1 MKKISYYIF
10 AALMCAT
17 SLSSCS
23 DMLAEESAVEVDK
36 SKYMNNASEAE
47 TVLLGVYRNM
57 VTDALY
63 SYNLSILFNITND
76 IAQCEGN
83 STNAFREIPANAFT
97 TSNSSVQSTW
107 STLYNSIYNA
117 NDFIETLESKV
128 GNYSEGDKK
137 LANIYMAEAGALR
150 GLYYFELVRW
160 YGNIALMKNT
170 QMSNQ
175 HPSTFVQADPAEV
188 YRFIEDDLKFAADN
202 LPYSTEDDVR
212 KESSFRM
219 SKGAALGLLAKVY
232 ATWAGYPV
240 HDTSKWEQAAL
251 TAQTLIESKKHSL
264 LQNYEQLW
272 KNTCNGVW
280 APEESLIEVSFYAP
294 TVTGTNSED
303 PVGRIGKWNGVIAN
317 EIPGVRGRN
326 AGNVKVLYT
335 FYRDWENKENDLRCN
350 LSIADYKYVG
360 TVKTPYSTKG
370 PDEDQKNWQLLTP
383 AKWDTEKYV
392 SKSNVLI
399 NGERSNINWYILR
412 YSDVLLLY
420 AEALNEWKKSPN
432 DDAYNAV
439 NMIRRRGFGLPVD
452 AANEIA
458 DLPAGLDYQGFQKA
472 IRKERAYELAF
483 EGHRRQDLVRWG
495 IYAEAIDETD
505 TKLRRWFPNAN
516 YIAYDFTKKGKHE
529 LFPIPQRDKDLMI
542 QFKQNPGWN

>member
-1 MKKISYYIF
+1 M
-10 AALMCAT
+10 
-17 SLSSCS
+17 
-23 DMLAEESAVEVDK
+23 
-36 SKYMNNASEAE
+36 
-47 TVLLGVYRNM
+47 
-57 VTDALY
+57 
-63 SYNLSILFNITND
+63 
-76 IAQCEGN
+76 
-83 STNAFREIPANAFT
+83 
-97 TSNSSVQSTW
+97 
-107 STLYNSIYNA
+107 
-117 NDFIETLESKV
+117 
-128 GNYSEGDKK
+128 
-137 LANIYMAEAGALR
+137 
-150 GLYYFELVRW
+150 
-160 YGNIALMKNT
+160 
-170 QMSNQ
+170 
-175 HPSTFVQADPAEV
+175 
-188 YRFIEDDLKFAADN
+188 
-202 LPYSTEDDVR
+202 
-212 KESSFRM
+212 
-219 SKGAALGLLAKVY
+219 
-232 ATWAGYPV
+232 
-240 HDTSKWEQAAL
+240 
-251 TAQTLIESKKHSL
+251 
-264 LQNYEQLW
+264 
-272 KNTCNGVW
+272 
-280 APEESLIEVSFYAP
+280 
-294 TVTGTNSED
+294 
-303 PVGRIGKWNGVIAN
+303 
-317 EIPGVRGRN
+317 
-326 AGNVKVLYT
+326 
-335 FYRDWENKENDLRCN
+335 RCN

>member
-1 MKKISYYIF
+1 
-10 AALMCAT
+10 
-17 SLSSCS
+17 
-23 DMLAEESAVEVDK
+23 
-36 SKYMNNASEAE
+36 
-47 TVLLGVYRNM
+47 
-57 VTDALY
+57 
-63 SYNLSILFNITND
+63 
-76 IAQCEGN
+76 
-83 STNAFREIPANAFT
+83 
-97 TSNSSVQSTW
+97 
-107 STLYNSIYNA
+107 
-117 NDFIETLESKV
+117 
-128 GNYSEGDKK
+128 
-137 LANIYMAEAGALR
+137 MAEARALR